1 MKKILALLFIFAAL
15 PVMANDSGG
24 LSAQDSLERL
34 KQGNVRFVEM
44 RMKHPDATKKHRT
57 ELVNGQHP
65 FAVILS
71 CSDSRVPPELIFDQ
85 GLGDIFEVRNAG
97 NVLNKHVIGSIEY
110 AVMHLGVKLVIIM
123 GHQNCGAVA
132 AALSDETE
140 SAYIESLKA
149 SIMPAVEACKKSGHY
164 TNNEVSKA
172 HVIQDIQELLSE
184 DSALKEYMQKH
195 DVQIIPAF
203 YHMDSGQ
210 VEFLR

>member
-1 MKKILALLFIFAAL
+1 MKKVLALLFIFAAL
-15 PVMANDSGG
+15 PVMDNDSSG

-34 KQGNVRFVEM
+34 KQGNGRFVEM
-44 RMKHPDATKKHRT
+44 HMKHPDTTKKHRT
-57 ELVNGQHP
+57 ELVSGQHP

-71 CSDSRVPPELIFDQ
+71 CSDSRVPPEFIFDQ
-85 GLGDIFEVRNAG
+85 GLGDIFDVRNAG

-110 AVMHLGVKLVIIM
+110 AVMHLGVKLIVIM
-123 GHQNCGAVA
+123 GHQDCGAVA

-140 SAYIESLKA
+140 SEYIESLKA
-149 SIMPAVEACKKSGHY
+149 SIMPAVKACKKSGNY
-164 TNNEVSKA
+164 TNNDVSKA

-203 YHMDSGQ
+203 YHMDSGE